1 MFTTTEGRPRV
12 RQNVSETLRAACS
25 RAGIDPAGV
34 GTHTGRRSTVT
45 NLYAAGASID
55 DVAAHVGHSSTETT
69 RGYVQHLGD
78 RPAEVAR
85 RAWALLGGEDSASSV
100 HSWRGS
106 TAKNERQASSS

>member
-1 MFTTTEGRPRV
+1 MSGPT
-12 RQNVSETLRAACS
+12 
-25 RAGIDPAGV
+25 PA
-34 GTHTGRRSTVT
+34 RRSTVT

>member
-85 RAWALLGGEDSASSV
+85 RAWALLEGED
-100 HSWRGS
+100 
-106 TAKNERQASSS
+106 